1 MKKWTMRLALLL
13 AMVCCFPV
21 AMAEQEAAES
31 AGDNGGSQAVSY
43 APGEIA
49 FGLLSQALGAEN
61 GRLLVAE
68 VRGAGMPLELE
79 MPDLILRL
87 GAGLTQQGA
96 RMELGLRESQENVG
110 FDAAMDVDAQGISIK
125 SDLLPGERYTMGW
138 ETLLGMDL
146 TGMGELSG
154 ALETQLAQV
163 ATATG
168 ALEPL
173 LEPYIEIVNSFMQE
187 LIIEEYYDV
196 PEEYGAAPM
205 AYEIY
210 IFCTHAQAAE
220 LLTRLAEQLEGDA
233 QLTSVLDALLASQGL
248 SSPDLVEMMR
258 DAAAPLAQSGGSYAL
273 AAGTNHDMAA
283 KPWFVNVTNI
293 HAEGVTDGYY
303 LGLVEND
310 VEENALYFNLGYSQT
325 LADGSL
331 GDGADLMVGIFR
343 EGQDPRATD
352 WAAELTV
359 TEGETE
365 TGKLQI
371 SSDNDAVTTAEGL
384 PGYKNAVYVGV
395 GLPEIFMEYEHEMN
409 RFMTTNGGEALTL
422 KATLCPDTAQKAE
435 TYAFTLEAGVAPGLD
450 GLQGEGRLMV
460 GTADMPELT
469 GLSFELYEAEPLQL
483 GGESTTVALDA
494 LSEEQMDALGERIL
508 AALTQCLEAMPPQQ
522 AAE

>member
-293 HAEGVTDGYY
+293 HADGVTDGYY

-331 GDGADLMVGIFR
+331 GDGMRLILGILSNPDIAMT
-343 EGQDPRATD
+343 G
-352 WAAELTV
+352 WAVELTAS
-359 TEGETE
+359 EGETD
-365 TGKLQI
+365 TGLLRI
-371 SSDNDAVTTAEGL
+371 SMLEGPTTTEEGL
-384 PGYKNAVYVGV
+384 PGHEGEVYVGI
-395 GLPEIFMEYEHEMN
+395 GNPEIFMEYGHEMN
-409 RFMTTNGGEALTL
+409 TFTTPDGGEAFTL
-422 KATLCPDTAQKAE
+422 EGTLCPDMAQEAE
-435 TYAFTLEAGVAPGLD
+435 TYAITLEAGVAPGPD
-450 GLQGEGRLMV
+450 GLQGGGRLMI
-460 GTADMPELT
+460 GTEDMPELT

-483 GGESTTVALDA
+483 GGTDVALES
-494 LSEEQMDALGERIL
+494 LSEEQLNALLERFTT
-508 AALTQCLEAMPPQQ
+508 ALTGCLEAMPVRQT
-522 AAE
+522 AE